1 MCHAARPSR
10 SGTYPIEP
18 HRASVFSHYASF
30 FPIRGQNSSVPNE
43 FGFLLSALCLSHAGG
58 GSGGGDMRHA
68 QSRLKKASQER
79 AWLTL
84 PGPHG
89 HGLPAC
95 CRESL
100 EPLSPLLTLQARL
113 WGAAVGNAVR
123 RALGRFLP
131 PLCSTHS
138 DLGFCLD
145 DLRDNDVWTGP
156 GGGMWSTV
164 GRGGVR

>member
-43 FGFLLSALCLSHAGG
+43 FGFLLSALCLSLVGG
-58 GSGGGDMRHA
+58 GRGGGEYPPPRP
-68 QSRLKKASQER
+68 
-79 AWLTL
+79 W
-84 PGPHG
+84 
-89 HGLPAC
+89 LPAC

-100 EPLSPLLTLQARL
+100 EPLSPLLTLQARP
-113 WGAAVGNAVR
+113 WGTAVGDAVR